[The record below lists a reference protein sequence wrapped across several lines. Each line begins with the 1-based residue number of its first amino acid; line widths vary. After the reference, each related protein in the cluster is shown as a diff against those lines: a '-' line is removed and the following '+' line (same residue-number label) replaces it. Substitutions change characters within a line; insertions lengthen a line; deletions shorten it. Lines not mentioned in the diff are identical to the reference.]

1 MKSRNI
7 RLFTVFTIF
16 ILALLSDVSVF
27 GQTRQSRGFQQ
38 TSNQGGLSTSDENR
52 KAQAEIEMMR
62 EMINQRRAQQE
73 QQRALLQELQQAI
86 NVASPEAIPNQQQY
100 HNWEQEDPISQRQRV
115 TSGSTLSMIE
125 AQEREDISILE
136 QKFNME
142 IQVAQREI
150 EMLKKQLEIA
160 NRQLSQCQAG
170 TVTHNTAANSFNNT
184 NVSSR
189 RVSKTE
195 QSQRQQPISQKTKV
209 AKKQNERQQVKAQPR
224 QENEADKAARAE
236 IEMMQKMLQ
245 ERRAQQEQQM
255 KLIRDLQQAVSGAE

>member
-16 ILALLSDVSVF
+16 ILALLSNVSIF

-38 TSNQGGLSTSDENR
+38 ASNQGGLPTSDENR

-62 EMINQRRAQQE
+62 EMITQRRAQQE
-73 QQRALLQELQQAI
+73 QQRVLLQELQQAI

-115 TSGSTLSMIE
+115 TSGSTLSIIE
-125 AQEREDISILE
+125 SQEREDLSILE

-189 RVSKTE
+189 RVSRTE
-195 QSQRQQPISQKTKV
+195 QPISQKTKV

-224 QENEADKAARAE
+224 QENEANKAARAE